1 MKLISLNSL
10 MDLKQEIIELEE
22 TLIEAIKNSDI
33 DILQQLLHDELAFTN
48 HAGILLDKESD
59 LIPHKNGDLVM
70 SQIAV
75 SEQHIRIFDDVAIV
89 VVKKDITGTYC
100 KEPFETK
107 VRFTRIWK
115 KFNAEWKVISAC
127 SVPV

>member
-1 MKLISLNSL
+1 ME
-10 MDLKQEIIELEE
+10 LKKQIIELEE
-22 TLIEAIKNSDI
+22 SLITAIKKSDI
-33 DILQQLLHDELAFTN
+33 DRLQQLLHDQLTFTN

-59 LIPHKNGDLVM
+59 LISHRNGDLVI
-70 SQIAV
+70 SDIEI
-75 SEQHIRIFDDVAIV
+75 SEQSIRIFDDVAVV
-89 VVKKDITGTYC
+89 VVKKHITGTYYT
-100 KEPFETK
+100 EPFESR